1 MSLGAIVSN
10 FYLTDDTIAAV
21 ATAPGGAYRGILRLS
36 GPQVVATL
44 DPLFAASS
52 GCRLSDCRQAT
63 VLSGRIQLESWK
75 STMPCDLYFWPDA
88 RSYTRQVVAEL
99 HTVGSPPLL
108 EACLR
113 QLCRGGARQA
123 RPGEFTF
130 RAFLAGRLDL
140 TQAEAVLGVID
151 AASRRQLD
159 AALRQLAGGLATPLN
174 KLRDQLLDLLAHLE
188 AGLDFVEEDIETIGA
203 STLEDQLRQALAHLS
218 QVLDQMTS
226 RENVIEH
233 ALVVFV
239 GAPNVGKSSLL
250 NALTGQRT
258 ALVSSIPGT
267 TRDYVTRQ
275 IEIDGLTCEL
285 VDTAGHE
292 SVIDSGQVSRDAQ
305 RMSVRQ
311 HEQADLQLFCI
322 DSTRSCNAWE
332 RDELRSESR
341 SPRLVVATKI
351 DRQGIPDVPPAAIR
365 TSAVTGAGLESL
377 RRAIVAAVASSGDVA
392 ESAVTG
398 TASRCHSSLDAAK
411 QGLERACQIT
421 ATGEHQELVAAEVR
435 FVLESLGE
443 VVGAVYT
450 DDILDRIF
458 SRFCVGK

>member
-21 ATAPGGAYRGILRLS
+21 ATAPGGAYRGIVRLS

-52 GCRLSDCRQAT
+52 GHRLSDCRQAT
-63 VLSGRIQLESWK
+63 VLSGRIQLENWK

-123 RPGEFTF
+123 RPGEFTL

-159 AALRQLAGGLATPLN
+159 VALRQLAGGLAAPLN
-174 KLRDQLLDLLAHLE
+174 MLREQLLDLLAHLE

-203 STLEDQLRQALAHLS
+203 ATLEDQLRQALAHLS

-233 ALVVFV
+233 ARVVFV

-267 TRDYVTRQ
+267 TRDYVTQQ

-292 SVIDSGQVSRDAQ
+292 SVIDSGQVSHDAQ
-305 RMSVRQ
+305 KMSVRQ

-332 RDELRSESR
+332 RDELQSEWR

-365 TSAVTGAGLESL
+365 TSAVTGAGLENL

-411 QGLERACQIT
+411 QGLERARQIT
-421 ATGEHQELVAAEVR
+421 ATGDDQELVAAEVR

-458 SRFCVGK
+458 SRFCIGK